1 MCECVCVCVCVCVKE
16 MSLRLSIGDFLLH
29 FSLSLSLY
37 TPLLPD
43 PLSPQETEHASGKQG
58 SW

>member
-1 MCECVCVCVCVCVKE
+1 MCVCVCVRVKE